1 MKDVTP
7 AIRAGFLIPL
17 AVCAGLQVLLLFVL
31 GGRGFAWT
39 FQSPLSAATMGAGY
53 CGGLAMLVASLR
65 LRRWVDVRVA
75 YLSTL
80 ALMVL
85 MLLVTLRYAG
95 RTHLGG
101 GDIVAFGNAW
111 GWLIVHLLAPV
122 AGAILLALQVRA
134 PGQNPRREFPRLWLT
149 VLPVAV
155 VALIGTGV
163 GLFALLFPATAAD
176 RWPWPVSELDVSA
189 LGVWALVFGI
199 GSILAIREGD
209 PDRQRAGAI
218 NYLVAGAAGVI
229 GLLRYPGEVRWDS
242 TLSWVY
248 LILMILLA
256 LTGAVG
262 WLLAGPAERWRS
274 PALAD

>member
-17 AVCAGLQVLLLFVL
+17 TLCAGLQVLLLFVL

-39 FQSPLSAATMGAGY
+39 FHSPLSAATMGAGY
-53 CGGLAMLVASLR
+53 CGGLAMLVCSLR

-80 ALMVL
+80 LLMIL

-101 GDIVAFGNAW
+101 GDLIAFGNAW

-122 AGAILLALQVRA
+122 VGVILLVLQLRA
-134 PGQNPRREFPRLWLT
+134 PGQNPPREFPRLWLT
-149 VLPVAV
+149 VLPIAV

-176 RWPWPVSELDVSA
+176 RWPWPVTELDVSA
-189 LGVWALVFGI
+189 LGVWALVFGV

-209 PDRQRAGAI
+209 PERQRAGAI
-218 NYLVAGAAGVI
+218 NYLVAGVASVI
-229 GLLRYPGEVRWDS
+229 AFLRYAGEVRWDNS
-242 TLSWVY
+242 LSWIY
-248 LILMILLA
+248 LLLMILLS
-256 LTGAVG
+256 LTGAIG
-262 WLLAGPAERWRS
+262 WLMAGPAERWRS
-274 PALAD
+274 AVLTD